1 MVNLPQFKWHLNECI
16 LSWDVYMGAVVNN
29 QLTTKA
35 LYTQKRVL
43 IFLYH
48 SIFYILFF
56 IVILMGYYLIVFYP
70 N

>member
-43 IFLYH
+43 IYLNPSNTLFYFLLL
-48 SIFYILFF
+48 SRWFTTL
-56 IVILMGYYLIVFYP
+56 
-70 N
+70 

>member
-16 LSWDVYMGAVVNN
+16 LWDVYMGAVVNN

-48 SIFYILFF
+48 SISIFYFL
-56 IVILMGYYLIVFYP
+56 LLS
-70 N
+70 

>member
-16 LSWDVYMGAVVNN
+16 LWDIYMGAVVNN

-48 SIFYILFF
+48 SISIFYFLFSLW
-56 IVILMGYYLIVFYP
+56 VTTL
-70 N
+70 